1 MSKEDMYKN
10 KAHEYYSNIRWR
22 IIDLI
27 PEGSN
32 RVLEVGCG
40 TGSTLIKLK
49 ELHKAQ
55 EIYGLELNGEVVQ
68 EHIKDIDKVII
79 GDVEHIEPPFQEE
92 FFDYII
98 FADVLE
104 HLVEPE
110 EVLKKYMKYLK
121 RDGCIIA
128 SIPNIKNYTVL
139 FDLIVR
145 DRFEYRDAGIL
156 DRSHLRFFTK
166 KEIVNMFDRSG
177 MYVKEMKSNLSFPMN
192 IVDRMIIN
200 LISTHRFPGY
210 SFFTIQYIIC
220 AKKGSQTKI

>member
-1 MSKEDMYKN
+1 MSKEDMYKT

-32 RVLEVGCG
+32 RILEVGCG

-55 EIYGLELNGEVVQ
+55 EIYGLELNGEVLQ

-79 GDVEHIEPPFQEE
+79 GDVERVEPPFQEE

-104 HLVEPE
+104 HLIEPE
-110 EVLKKYMKYLK
+110 EVLKRYMKYLK
-121 RDGCIIA
+121 KDGAIIA

-139 FDLIVR
+139 FDLVIR

-166 KEIVNMFDRSG
+166 KEIVDMFERTG
-177 MYVKEMKSNLSFPMN
+177 MHITEMRSNLSFPMN
-192 IVDRMIIN
+192 AMDKMLN
-200 LISTHRFPGY
+200 TLISKHKIPGY
-210 SFFTIQYIIC
+210 SFFTIQYFVC
-220 AKKGSQTKI
+220 AKKAPT

>member
-1 MSKEDMYKN
+1 MSKEDMYKT

-32 RVLEVGCG
+32 RILEVGCG

-55 EIYGLELNGEVVQ
+55 EIYGLELNGEVLQ

-79 GDVEHIEPPFQEE
+79 GDVERVEPPFQEE

-104 HLVEPE
+104 HLIEPE
-110 EVLKKYMKYLK
+110 EVLKRYMKYLK
-121 RDGCIIA
+121 KDGAIIA

-139 FDLIVR
+139 FVLVIR

-166 KEIVNMFDRSG
+166 KEIVDMFERTG
-177 MYVKEMKSNLSFPMN
+177 MHITEMRSNLSFPMN
-192 IVDRMIIN
+192 AMDKMLN
-200 LISTHRFPGY
+200 TLISKHKIPGY
-210 SFFTIQYIIC
+210 SFFTIQYFVC
-220 AKKGSQTKI
+220 AKKAPT